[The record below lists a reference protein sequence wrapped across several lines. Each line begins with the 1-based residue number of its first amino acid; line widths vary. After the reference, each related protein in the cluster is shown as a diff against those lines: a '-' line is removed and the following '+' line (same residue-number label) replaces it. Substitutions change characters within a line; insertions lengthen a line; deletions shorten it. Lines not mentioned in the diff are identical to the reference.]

1 MRERTSL
8 LCTQRMARAL
18 ESMSEMQMVAL
29 GRMRVNGAVVVID
42 DSVGSVLQADC
53 KLLSC
58 LLNAGAARVVSL
70 ADTTHRHFS
79 QEFDYVVI
87 VGDLSDSVH
96 SAILALQVRFTAK
109 VCSRGLPQAPCFVTW
124 HTKWRA
130 ICVSSVQTLCPSEN
144 VNLR

>member
-1 MRERTSL
+1 
-8 LCTQRMARAL
+8 
-18 ESMSEMQMVAL
+18 MSEMQMVAL

-58 LLNAGAARVVSL
+58 LLNAGAARIVSL
-70 ADTTHRHFS
+70 ADIDTTHRHFS
-79 QEFDYVVI
+79 QEFDYVFI

-96 SAILALQVRFTAK
+96 AAILALQVRFTAK
-109 VCSRGLPQAPCFVTW
+109 VCLRGLPQAPCFVTW

-130 ICVSSVQTLCPSEN
+130 FVSRLCRHCAQ
-144 VNLR
+144 VKT